1 MICWDLE
8 SDFSML
14 ILSSTSRKIDMLATE
29 ISIFLREHLF
39 ARELISSE
47 IDFKRALNTSETWSC
62 T

>member
-8 SDFSML
+8 SD
-14 ILSSTSRKIDMLATE
+14 ATE